1 METWEN
7 GWRTTRPNKKPQ
19 CKKLILYKICITL
32 QYKVFCTFKNFN
44 SGLMV
49 EEEKNAQSNFFES

>member
-1 METWEN
+1 MVGEQPGPIKNHNVKNLFYT
-7 GWRTTRPNKKPQ
+7 KFV
-19 CKKLILYKICITL
+19 LL
-32 QYKVFCTFKNFN
+32 YKVFCTFTNFN